1 MALALFQACALLE
14 RVVFRGDEPKR
25 ALILVSL
32 PPCPPLGGAKL
43 KHPWA
48 LASLNCFLT
57 IS

>member
-32 PPCPPLGGAKL
+32 PPCSPLGAQSSSTLGL
-43 KHPWA
+43 
-48 LASLNCFLT
+48 
-57 IS
+57 